1 MLDDIFT
8 FLVCI
13 SVTSVLGYFSFVR
26 KEYKKQ
32 KQEIEYYKEKVK
44 QLEAELKEA
53 RKKTEAAMW
62 AAGFKVARKKYE
74 ETHNKIPS
82 FLLEDEPMDALLSEV
97 GKVKKHNQRGG
108 DAFHSVESNSKKN
121 TKDVM

>member
-44 QLEAELKEA
+44 QLEVELKEA

-74 ETHNKIPS
+74 ETQLK
-82 FLLEDEPMDALLSEV
+82 
-97 GKVKKHNQRGG
+97 GG